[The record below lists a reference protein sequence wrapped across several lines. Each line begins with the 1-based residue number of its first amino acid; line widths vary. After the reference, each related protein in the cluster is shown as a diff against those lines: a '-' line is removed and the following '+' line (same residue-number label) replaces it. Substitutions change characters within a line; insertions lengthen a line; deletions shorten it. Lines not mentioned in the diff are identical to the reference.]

1 MLSRTKITPNPD
13 DDRPRPEPAPVSP
26 PTLPPDFPDIP
37 QNPYSKLQL
46 PPRPGVTPDKVAGTT
61 PELLQPET
69 QEATRKSE
77 LRHKNTRLRQKINSI
92 VEQHPELRDVTD
104 EMALK
109 QGARVR
115 VGTPFL
121 ERIQSNLQERARAI
135 IERRPD
141 LEHLFDD

>member
-1 MLSRTKITPNPD
+1 MLSRTPKPA

-37 QNPYSKLQL
+37 QNPYSELQ
-46 PPRPGVTPDKVAGTT
+46 PPPDPGATPDKVAGMT
-61 PELLQPET
+61 PELPQPET
-69 QEATRKSE
+69 QEAMIKSE
-77 LRHKNTRLRQKINSI
+77 LRQKNARLRQKINS
-92 VEQHPELRDVTD
+92 VLEQHPKLRDVTD
-104 EMALK
+104 EIALK
-109 QGARVR
+109 QVTQIR

-121 ERIQSNLQERARAI
+121 ERIQGNLQQRARAI